1 MKISY
6 MFIRSFKILYKVRSK
21 MKNFSVHSAVSND
34 SVSLIK
40 SIPQIVKLIN
50 ALYEKDLIFM
60 NNFVELVLG
69 EHDFVTLDDFISY
82 PYKPIRNYF
91 CREINNQGE
100 VVLNNMATIDTSA
113 KISPPVLIGQGARI
127 GPYTIIRGG
136 TIVSANCK
144 LVNVEVNNSF
154 IGVGTT
160 IMHGHYVGYSFLS
173 ENCRFGSSFTTAVT
187 KFQGVDQR
195 PTFLN
200 LRNAIDGKIITI
212 IERSHFGVITE
223 PNCYVGCNVIT
234 MPGTYLSKGIYKPC
248 SSLGGSR
255 PKL

>member
-1 MKISY
+1 
-6 MFIRSFKILYKVRSK
+6 MFTRSFKILYKVRSK

-113 KISPPVLIGQGARI
+113 KISPPCTYWSRSPHWPI
-127 GPYTIIRGG
+127 Y
-136 TIVSANCK
+136 N
-144 LVNVEVNNSF
+144 
-154 IGVGTT
+154 
-160 IMHGHYVGYSFLS
+160 YSWRDHCFRQLQTGK
-173 ENCRFGSSFTTAVT
+173 CGS
-187 KFQGVDQR
+187 
-195 PTFLN
+195 
-200 LRNAIDGKIITI
+200 
-212 IERSHFGVITE
+212 
-223 PNCYVGCNVIT
+223 
-234 MPGTYLSKGIYKPC
+234 
-248 SSLGGSR
+248 
-255 PKL
+255 